1 MVEATAA
8 GTGVAIIFQSRTRY
22 LAIPGTDTPDK
33 PILLRDVP
41 I

>member
-22 LAIPGTDTPDK
+22 LAIPGHRHT
-33 PILLRDVP
+33 R
-41 I
+41 